1 MSVEAATAY
10 RNNTVGPILRQG
22 ELANAVAEAAV
33 IDNPGKRVTVDD
45 KIAYVRVQTD
55 DEMVIRRATI
65 EEMLG
70 RPFAMRDLE
79 VDLSSF
85 AGRIETHPDY
95 VRFWFD
101 KHL

>member
-1 MSVEAATAY
+1 MPHEASVAY
-10 RNNTVGPILRQG
+10 QNNVVGPILRQG
-22 ELANAVAEAAV
+22 ELAKAVAEAAV
-33 IDNPGKRVTVDD
+33 IDNPGKRIRVDD
-45 KIAYVRVQTD
+45 KVAYVRVQAD
-55 DEMVIRRATI
+55 DEMIIRRSTV

-85 AGRIETHPDY
+85 AGRIETNVDY
-95 VRFWFD
+95 VRFWFE